1 MSIKTNVAGIL
12 LIAAVAVAQDD
23 SNAVAAAAQN
33 GDIATGSVAQKGNNA
48 AATGSSV
55 MDDAEIAA
63 KVNDLQKHVVIA
75 SFSARV
81 SQNKRTGE
89 KARAFLIRTEQDKD
103 DPFVGTMR
111 FTVEVLDGTNVWCGQ
126 KQAVQAKKKLLSAT
140 ERKAEEKAKEQRK
153 KSRGKNKKDG
163 KGKKAKAAEIEAAE
177 TEAVQTEVAEIKAA
191 ETEDVETEAVETEV
205 AKIKASEIDYAGED
219 TWRLNLLMGKNQN
232 FVRPQVTAC
241 AVEYGFVVHRKL
253 ASGAV
258 VSNQFVAV
266 VSRYNKVVSAD
277 EIMTRNQGSPN
288 VIKEK
293 MRGNALRQ
301 GEGDGEEGEGDGGGG
316 DGDGE
321 GGGKGGGKNK

>member
-1 MSIKTNVAGIL
+1 MRITTNVAGIL

-33 GDIATGSVAQKGNNA
+33 GDIATESVAQKGNNA
-48 AATGSSV
+48 AATGPVV

-63 KVNDLQKHVVIA
+63 KVKDLQKHVFIA

-153 KSRGKNKKDG
+153 KSRGKNKKGG
-163 KGKKAKAAEIEAAE
+163 KGKKAEAAEIEAAE
-177 TEAVQTEVAEIKAA
+177 TEVAETEVAEIKAA
-191 ETEDVETEAVETEV
+191 ETEAVETEV

-253 ASGAV
+253 AGGAV

-277 EIMTRNQGSPN
+277 EIMARNQGSPN